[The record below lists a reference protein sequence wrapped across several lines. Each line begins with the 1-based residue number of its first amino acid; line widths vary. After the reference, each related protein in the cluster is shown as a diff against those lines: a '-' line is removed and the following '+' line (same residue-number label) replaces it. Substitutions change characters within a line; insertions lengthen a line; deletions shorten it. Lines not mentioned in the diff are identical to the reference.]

1 MYLVLVPKPLDP
13 VVVEKVKKRLE
24 WACTF
29 LIVRYGFV
37 HQILAMMTKTPSNM
51 TLTMGVRVLSG
62 GKFELIYNP
71 YFVDGLKDEELVYVF
86 YHEILHLALHHC
98 TSRNFDDKDI
108 GNIAHDLAVNELIP
122 VNPGSCEPPRD
133 KNGNLEGAF
142 VSEFKKQFKGIK
154 EKQTCEYYYDFLKD
168 KQKKATGKGQGQ
180 GKGKGQDQTQGQGKG
195 KHDFDDHGGWKEDE
209 VADERVRAR
218 IKEIDQG
225 DLWGDVTGANRE
237 VILAAQVRKINWRNL
252 VRRFLGNHSWKDRE
266 ATRKR
271 PNRRMGYEFSGTRRL
286 YVDRHLVAVD
296 TSGSIDS
303 ELLSQFL
310 SIVNSMLDYMPIDLM
325 QFDAEK
331 TAGPVPFDRRKVQ
344 YEFTGRGG
352 TCFEPVM
359 QVAKERHYKSLS
371 IITDGCADV
380 CSKPSAD
387 VLWVLPK
394 GCKPPV
400 DWGKRIYM
408 ERHV

>member
-1 MYLVLVPKPLDP
+1 MYVLIVKPAPLDP
-13 VVVEKVKKRLE
+13 VQVERVKKRLE
-24 WACTF
+24 WALTF

-37 HQILAMMTKTPSNM
+37 HQILAMMTKTPSN
-51 TLTMGVRVLSG
+51 LIGTMGVRVLNG
-62 GKFELIYNP
+62 GKFELLYNP
-71 YFVDGLKDEELVYVF
+71 VFVDHLKDEELVYVF

-98 TSRNFDDKDI
+98 TSRKFDDHEL
-108 GNIAHDLAVNELIP
+108 GGIATDLAVNELIP
-122 VNPGSCEPPRD
+122 INPGSCEPPRD
-133 KNGNLEGAF
+133 KNGELAGVF
-142 VSEFKKQFKGIK
+142 VSEFRKIYKDIK
-154 EKQTCEYYYDFLKD
+154 EKQTSEWYYDFLKN
-168 KQKKATGKGQGQ
+168 KQSKENQS
-180 GKGKGQDQTQGQGKG
+180 KGKNKFDN
-195 KHDFDDHGGWKEDE
+195 HDGWKEDE
-209 VADERVRAR
+209 VADERIRAK
-218 IKEIDQG
+218 IKEIDQS
-225 DLWGDVTGANRE
+225 DLWGDVQGTNRE
-237 VILAAQVRKINWRNL
+237 IILAAQARKINWRNH

-271 PNRRMGYEFSGTRRL
+271 PNRRMGYEFAGNRRL

-331 TAGPVPFDRRKVQ
+331 TAGPIPFDRRRVQ

-359 QVAKERHYKSLS
+359 KTVRDKHYKSVT
-371 IITDGCADV
+371 IITDGIADV
-380 CSKPSAD
+380 CSKPNAD

-394 GCKPPV
+394 GCNPPV
-400 DWGKRIYM
+400 DWGKRVYM